1 MLETEGVVVRSGE
14 DGAYVETTRASS
26 CGTCS
31 SQKSCG
37 TSTMGHLLGSKR
49 MSFRVLNPIGA
60 SVGEHVVIGL
70 EESALL
76 RSSLLSYVLP
86 LTLLMA
92 GALLGSQLAPAS
104 AAKDLYSVVGAG
116 AGLGLGIA
124 ALKWV
129 AWKTREQK
137 QFQPVILRRV
147 FSYNIVKLAED
158 REG

>member
-1 MLETEGVVVRSGE
+1 MLETEGVVVKLGA
-14 DGAYVETTRASS
+14 DGAYVETARASS

-37 TSTMGHLLGSKR
+37 TSSLGHLLGGQAKP
-49 MSFRVLNPIGA
+49 FRVLNPIGA
-60 SVGEHVVIGL
+60 AVGERVVIGL

-92 GALLGSQLAPAS
+92 GALLGSQLAPAG
-104 AAKDLYSVVGAG
+104 AAKDLYSVAG
-116 AGLGLGIA
+116 AGIGLVLGFT

-129 AWKTREQK
+129 AGRPGGQQ

-147 FSYNIVKLAED
+147 FSCNIVKLAED
-158 REG
+158 SER